1 MEKPIGICLAL
12 IGHLLMNLAHVF
24 NLHIHGILLDFF
36 LLRGVYVR
44 SDGLVSH
51 LVYVDHT
58 TKLSNLV
65 CLIWP
70 DWKSHVL
77 NLEHAAAV
85 EPP

>member
-1 MEKPIGICLAL
+1 M
-12 IGHLLMNLAHVF
+12 
-24 NLHIHGILLDFF
+24 
-36 LLRGVYVR
+36 R